1 MAANACEGMNL
12 VQNIKGLVKGSKEEK
27 NIDLKLKDLELR
39 EVEIIDDLYQGHF
52 RAAPNHKQATSKKLA
67 SDDPN
72 N

>member
-52 RAAPNHKQATSKKLA
+52 RAAPNHK
-67 SDDPN
+67 
-72 N
+72 